1 MNNSINRFIT
11 KSKKNE
17 KKYYQTWKGNNK
29 FCLKGKIYVGSE
41 YYYGLLTFFYLLIN
55 YIFYILFIVKVS
67 IYYSFKS
74 RDFKI
79 IILFYIFMKQ
89 LLV

>member
-17 KKYYQTWKGNNK
+17 KKLYQTWKGNNK

-41 YYYGLLTFFYLLIN
+41 YYLGLLTFIYLLLN
-55 YIFYILFIVKVS
+55 YIIYIIFIAKVS
-67 IYYSFKS
+67 IY
-74 RDFKI
+74 
-79 IILFYIFMKQ
+79 
-89 LLV
+89 

>member
-17 KKYYQTWKGNNK
+17 KKLYQTWKGNNK

-41 YYYGLLTFFYLLIN
+41 YYLGLLTFIYLLLN
-55 YIFYILFIVKVS
+55 YIIYIIFIAKVS
-67 IYYSFKS
+67 IYY
-74 RDFKI
+74 
-79 IILFYIFMKQ
+79 LF
-89 LLV
+89 